1 MADLTHAPQLCS
13 GHSDAALKRD
23 ITLNVLPAR
32 PTQVR
37 KSRMSRWRALSLIAV
52 HLLMIGHILHW
63 WATGRTLSPVEPS
76 EAMYTL
82 NQGHL
87 NAGFVLFALAL
98 LATLL
103 LGRFFCGWG
112 CHLVAYQDLCA
123 WLLKKIGIKV
133 KPFRSRV
140 LILAPL
146 ALAIYMFVWPTAY
159 RWFVGAPAPT
169 LANHLMTTA
178 FWKTFPGVGVAL
190 LTFAVCGFLIVYVL
204 GGKGF
209 CTYACPYGGF
219 FGLVDQA
226 AVGRIRVTDDCE
238 HCGHCTA
245 VCSSNVRVHEEVA
258 RFGMVVDPGCM
269 KCMDCVSVC
278 PNDALYFGFTAPPI
292 LRALNRTPS
301 ASAGPGPE
309 SRRTQEPSLA
319 LPIELEAL
327 NRSSAIDN
335 RQLEIG
341 HRHSPIS
348 NLKSEISDSKSQIA
362 DSPSSISNLKSD
374 ISNPKSE
381 ISDPQSPNHQITKSP
396 NRHYDFS
403 FSEELLMIVL
413 GLFSLL
419 AFRGLYGQIPLLLAM
434 GMAAITAFLAMKF
447 LRLLR
452 SPNVKIQNVQLKR
465 GRQITRKGWTFA
477 AVAVAVFAFAAH
489 SSAVQY
495 QHWRGRM
502 LFASADIGDEVWLPG
517 NAWREKASPQQ
528 RDTVES
534 AITHIER
541 AEAWGFL
548 STPAALQDLVWLQLA
563 RGDLA
568 AAERIVRRLA
578 DLLPDQPEVR
588 RGLAGVLRK
597 TGRFADAESA
607 YRQAL
612 CLDPA
617 YSLARRE
624 LGALLVEQR
633 RFDDAL
639 ALCREGDAVPHGDT
653 NWPAELAKT
662 LMTAG
667 RFSQAASQWRTLL
680 AQGGESAPLLA
691 QLGIAELQIAEV
703 ELGLAHL
710 RRAVELDPSL
720 TEARYNLAVAL
731 LSLRRVPEA
740 TALLERVVTDK
751 PAMAEAH
758 YNLAVATFMSARP
771 ADALPHIR
779 EALRLAPDDLQ
790 AREFLALVEKQ
801 VSAPSAP

>member
-1 MADLTHAPQLCS
+1 MTRLSVAAPHCS
-13 GHSDAALKRD
+13 GPTDAALTRD
-23 ITLNVLPAR
+23 INLNVLPAR
-32 PTQVR
+32 PTQIR
-37 KSRMSRWRALSLIAV
+37 KSRNSRWRALSLIAV
-52 HLLMIGHILHW
+52 HLLIIGHVIHW

-82 NQGHL
+82 SQGHL
-87 NAGFVLFALAL
+87 NAGFVFFALAL

-103 LGRFFCGWG
+103 FGRFFCGWG

-133 KPFRSRV
+133 KPFRSRILV
-140 LILAPL
+140 LAPL
-146 ALAIYMFVWPTAY
+146 ALAIYMFVWPTVY

-169 LANHLMTTA
+169 LVNHLTTAA

-278 PNDALYFGFTAPPI
+278 PNDALYFGFTVPPI
-292 LRALNRTPS
+292 LSRMIVYPNRPHS
-301 ASAGPGPE
+301 QGGPQGGSP
-309 SRRTQEPSLA
+309 
-319 LPIELEAL
+319 
-327 NRSSAIDN
+327 

-341 HRHSPIS
+341 NGQSPIS
-348 NLKSEISDSKSQIA
+348 NLKSQIA
-362 DSPSSISNLKSD
+362 DRQSPISNLQSE
-374 ISNPKSE
+374 ISNPE
-381 ISDPQSPNHQITKSP
+381 SPNRPITKSTS
-396 NRHYDFS
+396 RHYDFS
-403 FSEELLMIVL
+403 AREEFLMLAI

-434 GMAAITAFLAMKF
+434 GMAAITAFLAMK
-447 LRLLR
+447 LLHMLR
-452 SPNVKIQNVQLKR
+452 SPNVKIQNIQLKR
-465 GRQITRKGWTFA
+465 GRRITRKGWTFA

-495 QHWRGRM
+495 QLWRGWT

-517 NAWREKASPQQ
+517 NAWWEKASPQQ

-534 AITHIER
+534 AITRIER

-568 AAERIVRRLA
+568 AAERIVRRLV
-578 DLLPDQPEVR
+578 DLLPGQPEVH

-607 YRQAL
+607 CREAL
-612 CLDPA
+612 RLDPA

-624 LGALLVEQR
+624 LGALLVDQR
-633 RFDDAL
+633 RFDDAV
-639 ALCREGDAVPHGDT
+639 ALYREGNAVPHSDT
-653 NWPAELAKT
+653 HWCAELART

-667 RFSQAASQWRTLL
+667 RFSQAASEWRTLL
-680 AQGGESAPLLA
+680 AKGGESAALLA
-691 QLGIAELQIAEV
+691 QLGVAELQIAEV
-703 ELGLAHL
+703 ESGLLHL
-710 RRAVELDPSL
+710 RRAIELDPSL
-720 TEARYNLAVAL
+720 AEARYNLAIAL
-731 LSLRRVPEA
+731 FSLREVPEA
-740 TALLERVVTDK
+740 TALLERVVADN

-758 YNLAVATFMSARP
+758 YNLAVAVFMSARP

-779 EALRLAPDDLQ
+779 EALRLAPDDPQ
-790 AREFLALVEKQ
+790 AREFLSVIQQQLNNTGTNTQSE
-801 VSAPSAP
+801 PRP

>member
-1 MADLTHAPQLCS
+1 MTNFTHAPQLCS
-13 GHSDAALKRD
+13 GHTDAALNRD
-23 ITLNVLPAR
+23 ITLSVLPAR

-140 LILAPL
+140 LVLAPL

-159 RWFVGAPAPT
+159 RWFVDAPAPT
-169 LANHLMTTA
+169 LANHLMTTD
-178 FWKTFPGVGVAL
+178 FWKTFPGFGVAL

-219 FGLVDQA
+219 FGLLDQA

-292 LRALNRTPS
+292 FNRQST
-301 ASAGPGPE
+301 
-309 SRRTQEPSLA
+309 
-319 LPIELEAL
+319 
-327 NRSSAIDN
+327 IDN
-335 RQLEIG
+335 RQSSTSNLQSEISNLKSQIAD
-341 HRHSPIS
+341 RPSPIS
-348 NLKSEISDSKSQIA
+348 NLISRISNMKSE
-362 DSPSSISNLKSD
+362 L
-374 ISNPKSE
+374 SNPES
-381 ISDPQSPNHQITKSP
+381 SYHQITKSP
-396 NRHYDFS
+396 NHQIAKSAIRHYDFS
-403 FSEELLMIVL
+403 AREEFLMLVF

-447 LRLLR
+447 LHLLR

-465 GRQITRKGWTFA
+465 GRQITRQGWVFA

-495 QHWRGRM
+495 QLWRGRA
-502 LFASADIGDEVWLPG
+502 LFATADIGNEVWLPG
-517 NAWREKASPQQ
+517 IAWREKASPQQ
-528 RDTVES
+528 RDAVES

-548 STPAALQDLVWLQLA
+548 STPAALQDLVWLHLA
-563 RGDLA
+563 HGDLA
-568 AAERIVRRLA
+568 AAERIVRRIVE
-578 DLLPDQPEVR
+578 LLPDQHEVQ
-588 RGLAGVLRK
+588 RGLACVLWK

-607 YRQAL
+607 YREAIR
-612 CLDPA
+612 LDPA

-633 RFDDAL
+633 RFDDAV
-639 ALCREGDAVPHGDT
+639 ALCREGNKAPHSDT
-653 NWPAELAKT
+653 NWGAELART

-667 RFSQAASQWRTLL
+667 RFSQAASQWRALL
-680 AQGGESAPLLA
+680 AADGESAPLLA
-691 QLGIAELQIAEV
+691 QLGVAELQIDEV
-703 ELGLAHL
+703 EPGLTHL
-710 RRAVELDPSL
+710 RRAIELDPSL
-720 TEARYNLAVAL
+720 TVARYNLAVAL
-731 LSLRRVPEA
+731 LALYQAPEA
-740 TALLERVVTDK
+740 TALLERVVVDN

-758 YNLAVATFMSARP
+758 YNLAVADLMSGRP

-779 EALRLAPDDLQ
+779 EALRLAPDDPQ
-790 AREFLALVEKQ
+790 AREFLTVIQQQLNNTGTTTQSE
-801 VSAPSAP
+801 PRP